1 MPKKS
6 YSAKQRKLAAI
17 APPRDKIT
25 GADFKKLKAKS
36 ISLHWEF
43 MFTRSMFSTDD
54 MIVQHQLLTETA
66 ELIDQGIIKSTLNQT
81 MGSINAHN
89 LREAHRLLE
98 SGKAIGK
105 IVLEGF
111 DSWFSAKQLNGYA
124 TSAYPYKY

>member
-1 MPKKS
+1 
-6 YSAKQRKLAAI
+6 
-17 APPRDKIT
+17 
-25 GADFKKLKAKS
+25 
-36 ISLHWEF
+36 
-43 MFTRSMFSTDD
+43 MFSTDD

-111 DSWFSAKQLNGYA
+111 DS
-124 TSAYPYKY
+124 